1 MKRALL
7 AVLPA
12 VLAVGL
18 VACGDDDDNAPSTVT
33 TKTTTATSST
43 SESSETNSATETSTE
58 SSEDTALTLP
68 GGGTVPDLGSI
79 LPGGSLPNLS
89 LPDISIPDLGSLP
102 VDAEQILKSIFPNL
116 TDDQISCLA
125 DKLGEKIDTSK
136 ILSEIQ
142 SCGIDPSDLSPGG

>member
-1 MKRALL
+1 MKRALI

-18 VACGDDDDNAPSTVT
+18 LACGDDDDNDTPSTAT
-33 TKTTTATSST
+33 TRTTTATTRSGT
-43 SESSETNSATETSTE
+43 GETETTTG
-58 SSEDTALTLP
+58 SSDGSELTLP
-68 GGGTVPDLGSI
+68 GGMTVPDLGSI

-102 VDAEQILKSIFPNL
+102 VNAEEILKSIFPNL
-116 TDDQISCLA
+116 SDDQVSCLV
-125 DKLGEKIDTSK
+125 DKLGGQIDTSK
-136 ILSEIQ
+136 ILAEIQ

>member
-18 VACGDDDDNAPSTVT
+18 LACGDDDDNTPSTAT
-33 TKTTTATSST
+33 TKTTTATSS
-43 SESSETNSATETSTE
+43 SGSGETETTSGESTP
-58 SSEDTALTLP
+58 LTLP
-68 GGGTVPDLGSI
+68 GGITVPDLGSI

-89 LPDISIPDLGSLP
+89 IPEFSIPDLGSLP
-102 VDAEQILKSIFPNL
+102 VNVEDVLKSIFPNL
-116 TDDQISCLA
+116 TDEQVSCLA
-125 DKLGEKIDTSK
+125 DKLGGKVDTSK

-142 SCGIDPSDLSPGG
+142 SCGIDLSDLTPRG